1 MAGGRGFRFA
11 QEPKL
16 RDSLT
21 HLCMSERVK
30 GWLAKLARGRR
41 SHPSSPL
48 RTSSSGLCPDEDGIR
63 VGGLRSC
70 YIYIY
75 MRVTYELR

>member
-30 GWLAKLARGRR
+30 GWLAKLARGWLRL
-41 SHPSSPL
+41 PPPL
-48 RTSSSGLCPDEDGIR
+48 IPLTNFIIR
-63 VGGLRSC
+63 AMPG
-70 YIYIY
+70 
-75 MRVTYELR
+75 